1 MIFKNKNVIVTG
13 GSRGI
18 GLAVAEAFCREG
30 ARVLAVARSKTELR
44 SAQKKMAGTGG
55 SYEVLAA
62 DVSRKAG
69 REKIRAHIIKKMKST
84 VLVLVN
90 AAGIYGPIGLLEKNN
105 EREWER
111 TFEVNVFGTA
121 HISALVLPFMKRK
134 KCGRIINFSGG
145 GEGPRPRFT
154 AYSASKGAI
163 VRFTESLAA
172 ETKEFGI
179 TANAITPGGV
189 NTKFL
194 NDVLAAGP
202 KKSGEDFYRQMREQK
217 RTGGVPPEEAAK
229 LVLYLAG
236 DLGRFLS
243 GKVISAHRDSWERF
257 GEHEK
262 ELASSDVYTFRRIKP
277 EDRGYEWQ

>member
-1 MIFKNKNVIVTG
+1 MIFKNTNVIVTG

-30 ARVLAVARSKTELR
+30 ARVLAVARSKKELLG
-44 SAQKKMAGTGG
+44 AQKNIVGKGG
-55 SYEVLAA
+55 SYEILVA
-62 DVSRKAG
+62 DVSRKSD
-69 REKIRAHIIKKMKST
+69 RRKVKIYIAKKMKRT
-84 VLVLVN
+84 VHVLVN
-90 AAGIYGPIGLLEKNN
+90 AAGIYGPIGLLEKN
-105 EREWER
+105 EEKEWER

-134 KCGRIINFSGG
+134 QFGRIINFSGG

-179 TANAITPGGV
+179 TAHAITPGGV

-202 KKSGEDFYRQMREQK
+202 KKAGKDFYRQMREQK
-217 RTGGVPPEEAAK
+217 MTGGVSPETAAR

-236 DLGRFLS
+236 DAGKFLS
-243 GKVISAHRDSWERF
+243 GKVISAHRDNWKDFRK
-257 GEHEK
+257 HKK
-262 ELASSDVYTFRRIKP
+262 ELSSSDVYTFRRIKP
-277 EDRGYEWQ
+277 KERGYTW

>member
-1 MIFKNKNVIVTG
+1 MMFKDKNIIVTG

-18 GLAVAEAFCREG
+18 GLVVAEAFCREG
-30 ARVLAVARSKTELR
+30 ARVLAVARSKTELQA
-44 SAQKKMAGTGG
+44 AQKKMAGAGG

-62 DVSRKAG
+62 DVSRTSDRRKIKAY
-69 REKIRAHIIKKMKST
+69 IIKKMGSR
-84 VLVLVN
+84 VHVLVN
-90 AAGIYGPIGLLEKNN
+90 AAGIYGPIGRLEEN
-105 EREWER
+105 EEKEWEQ

-121 HISALVLPFMKRK
+121 HLSRLVVPFMKK
-134 KCGRIINFSGG
+134 KKFGRIVNFSGG

-179 TANAITPGGV
+179 TVNAITPGGV

-194 NDVLAAGP
+194 KDVLAVGP
-202 KKSGEDFYRQMREQK
+202 KKAGEDFYRQMREQK
-217 RTGGVPPEEAAK
+217 KTGGMPPEVSAK
-229 LVLYLAG
+229 LILYLASG
-236 DLGRFLS
+236 AGKFLS
-243 GKVISAHRDSWERF
+243 GKIISAHWDTWERF

-262 ELASSDVYTFRRIKP
+262 EITSSDVYTFRRIKP
-277 EDRGYEWQ
+277 KDRGYEW